1 MVPSSEELSAPGRFL
16 RFPTI
21 RMMRVFKC
29 RKCKH
34 ELMLNVVL
42 RPHVAEE
49 DKAACPQC
57 GSKDIEMQ

>member
-1 MVPSSEELSAPGRFL
+1 
-16 RFPTI
+16 
-21 RMMRVFKC
+21 MMRVFKC